1 MLECG
6 ATKETVMAIDPV
18 DYAVISSGLI
28 AAAREMGVKLVRS
41 AYSTVVR
48 EAADASAALMDNDGN
63 VVSQAEMIPMQLGS
77 MNATF
82 QACVALH
89 PIATLKE
96 GDFYISNDPYN
107 GAQHLPDVFMFQPVF
122 FEGEVIGFGASVA
135 HHLEFG
141 GSGVGISTAASDIY
155 QEGLRLPPSCWSF
168 QRDWEGTGRLKRL
181 IGTNI
186 RVPQL
191 TLGDFE
197 AQFAAMGTG
206 GNRLRELAAKYGV
219 ATLQEAMAELIDY
232 SERRMRAAL
241 AAVPDGTYHGCDAV
255 DDDGITDDPLPVK
268 VALTIEGDRAHLDFT
283 GTAPQVSRNLN
294 SPVSSTFSA
303 AFTAIKAALTTSDI
317 PFNEGM
323 KRPVTMAVP
332 YGSMLNPKPPAP
344 VRARMEACYRVFNAV
359 MKALSQAVPEKAIA
373 CGYDTT
379 TALSMNNFDGDR
391 YRVVLEILGGGY
403 GGSVATDGVSGVGG
417 PLANCTNTPVE
428 TLDTDYDFF
437 RTHEYAYRTDSAG
450 AGRTRGGLGYRRRYE
465 ILKDGSALAMY
476 ADRFRL
482 APQGLFGGHE
492 GQCARCRVERDGA
505 VIEVPSKGA
514 MPLRKGDVVV
524 IETGGGAGYGDP
536 AERDSDA
543 IAADV
548 ADGWISPDAA
558 RRDYGW
564 GEAAE

>member
-1 MLECG
+1 M
-6 ATKETVMAIDPV
+6 KIDPV

-48 EAADASAALMDNDGN
+48 EAADASAALMDHHGN

-77 MNATF
+77 MNTTF
-82 QACVALH
+82 LACTALH
-89 PIATLKE
+89 PVETLRE
-96 GDFYISNDPYN
+96 GDFFVSNDPYA

-122 FEGEVIGFGASVA
+122 FEGRVIGFGASVA

-155 QEGLRLPPSCWSF
+155 QEGLRLPPSRWNM
-168 QRDWEGTGRLKRL
+168 QRDWENNGRLRRL
-181 IGTNI
+181 IATNI

-206 GNRLRELAAKYGV
+206 GMRLRELAAKYGV
-219 ATLQEAMAELIDY
+219 ATLEAAMAELIDY
-232 SERRMRAAL
+232 SERRVRAAL
-241 AAVPDGTYHGCDAV
+241 AEVPDGVYTGEDAV
-255 DDDGITDDPLPVK
+255 DDDGLTDEPLPVR
-268 VALTIEGDRAHLDFT
+268 VTVTIRGDSAHLDFT
-283 GTAPQVSRNLN
+283 GTSPQVSRNLN

-303 AFTAIKAALTTSDI
+303 AFAALKAALTSPDI

-323 KRPVTMAVP
+323 KRPVTMLVP
-332 YGSMLNPKPPAP
+332 YGSLLNPKPPAP

-359 MKALSQAVPEKAIA
+359 MKALSQAVPEKVIA
-373 CGYDTT
+373 CGFDTT
-379 TALSMNNFDGDR
+379 TALSMNNFDGER

-403 GGSVATDGVSGVGG
+403 GGSVGRDGVSGVGG

-437 RTHEYAYRTDSAG
+437 RTHEYSYRTDSCG
-450 AGRTRGGLGYRRRYE
+450 AGRQRGGLGYRRRYE

-476 ADRFRL
+476 ADRFQL

-492 GQCARCRVERDGA
+492 GACARCRVERGGET
-505 VIEVPSKGA
+505 IEVPSKGA
-514 MPLRKGDVVV
+514 LKLMKGDIV
-524 IETGGGAGYGDP
+524 IIDTGGGAGYGEP
-536 AERDSDA
+536 AERDPDA
-543 IAADV
+543 IAADL
-548 ADGWISPDAA
+548 AEGWITPAAA

-564 GEAAE
+564 SEAAE